1 MDDHTSPCP
10 VSAFILF
17 RGTSN
22 RHTTDM
28 LAFPFLP
35 SVISAKAR
43 LSFHFKEKDHDIYEK
58 LLAEKAGS
66 FTFL

>member
-35 SVISAKAR
+35 SVISAKAK
-43 LSFHFKEKDHDIYEK
+43 LSFHFKEKDHD
-58 LLAEKAGS
+58 
-66 FTFL
+66 